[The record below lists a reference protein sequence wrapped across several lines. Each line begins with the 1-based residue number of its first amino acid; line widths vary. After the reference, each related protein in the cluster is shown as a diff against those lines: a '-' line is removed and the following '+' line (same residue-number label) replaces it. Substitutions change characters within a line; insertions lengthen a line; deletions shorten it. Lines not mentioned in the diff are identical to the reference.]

1 MAIYTKSE
9 KTVKKYTVGQAVESA
24 KRRLKGKEYCC
35 NCVSNRNLT
44 DKITLEELNNISD
57 QIVWDTEYWR

>member
-1 MAIYTKSE
+1 MTIYTKSE

-24 KRRLKGKEYCC
+24 RRRLKGNEYCS
-35 NCVSNRNLT
+35 NCISSRNLT